1 MKERAKIL
9 VIDDEE
15 GVRDTIC
22 ENLGSCGF
30 DVSEAVDGEQGMQL
44 IDPDDPPE
52 IVITDIIMPKQEGLE
67 TIIRIR
73 KDHPSVKL
81 IAISG
86 GGRSKAMDFL
96 DLAERL
102 GADAVLPKPINVDE
116 LERIVLRLAGVSAS
130 T

>member
-1 MKERAKIL
+1 MNEKVRIL

-15 GVRDTIC
+15 GIRDTIC
-22 ENLGSCGF
+22 ENLNSCGF

-96 DLAERL
+96 QLAERL
-102 GADAVLPKPINVDE
+102 GADAVLPKPLNVDE
-116 LERIVLRLAGVSAS
+116 LERIVRKLAGVSTS